1 VTDHPLTLRTGTV
14 ADVDDVLAL
23 WMAAGAHPTSTDDVA
38 SVTALVAR
46 QADALIIAE
55 LDGHLVGTLIA
66 TWDGWRGNM
75 YRLAVRP
82 EVRRRGV
89 AAALVHE
96 GEGRLGR
103 RGCRR
108 ITALV
113 ADDDV
118 GAADF
123 WTAVDYVRYPM
134 ERYVRT
140 LAPTPGAGKGPA
152 APR

>member
-1 VTDHPLTLRTGTV
+1 VTNDSPTLRTGTP
-14 ADVDDVLAL
+14 ADVTAVLDL
-23 WMAAGAHPTSTDDVA
+23 WIGAGAHPTTTDDVA
-38 SVTALVAR
+38 SVTALMAR
-46 QADALIIAE
+46 QPDALVVAE
-55 LDGHLVGTLIA
+55 MAGQMVGTLIA

-82 EVRRRGV
+82 DVRRHGI
-89 AAALVHE
+89 AAALVGE
-96 GEGRLGR
+96 GERRLGQ

-113 ADDDV
+113 ADEDI

-123 WTAVDYVRYPM
+123 WTAADYVRYPM

-140 LAPTPGAGKGPA
+140 LVPAPGPGKGPA
-152 APR
+152 TPR